1 MRHMRGAKTNETV
14 FVDQNWT
21 QDRLE
26 KYCYETN
33 WKNRKQNTV
42 LPEII

>member
-14 FVDQNWT
+14 YVDQHWT
-21 QDRLE
+21 KDRLE
-26 KYCYETN
+26 NYYYKIN
-33 WKNRKQNTV
+33 WKNRKQNAV